1 LTIKRTL
8 RGLLDRGDFEQI
20 AEMATHKKRLL
31 GTLVSLTFDA
41 DPQITWRAV
50 EAMGMAAG
58 RIAHDDPQ
66 HVRNHLRRLHWLL
79 SEESG
84 GLCWRAPEAMAEI
97 VRCDPN
103 LFADYVPIVMALI
116 LNMAEEDLDHFRAG
130 TLWAMGRLAAVAGDH
145 AHDVLPAI
153 TAALDDPD
161 PQVRG
166 MAIWCLG
173 QMGHKKILTD
183 RLHLLGDQRP
193 VDLYEDRSLGRTS
206 VCRLV
211 RRALGSEPARE

>member
-1 LTIKRTL
+1 MTIKRTL

-20 AEMATHKKRLL
+20 AEMASRKKRLL

-41 DPQITWRAV
+41 DPQIAWRAV
-50 EAMGMAAG
+50 EVMGMAAG
-58 RIAHDDPQ
+58 CIACDDPRY
-66 HVRNHLRRLHWLL
+66 VRNHLRRLHWLL

-84 GLCWRAPEAMAEI
+84 GLCWRAPEAMAEV
-97 VRCDPN
+97 VRCHPH
-103 LFADYVPIVMALI
+103 LFADYVPIVMTLI
-116 LNMAEEDLDHFRAG
+116 LNMAEEDLDHYKAG

-166 MAIWCLG
+166 MAVWCLG
-173 QMGHKKILTD
+173 QMGNGKTLAHRPDLSGD
-183 RLHLLGDQRP
+183 RGP
-193 VDLYEDRSLGRTS
+193 VDFYEDRFLSRTS

-211 RRALGSEPARE
+211 RRALGGESARE